1 MLAMYSFVIAL
12 HSLVRWAV
20 LIAGLLAAAR
30 GITGWRR
37 RRPWALA
44 DERAGLWFTI
54 SLDFQFLLGLTL
66 YLFLSPIT
74 SAAFHDFGSVMGNAG
89 LRFWTVEHVVGM
101 VVAIVLAHIGRARIH
116 KTGSDERRQK
126 LAAIFFTLSILVLAA
141 SIPWPGMPYGR
152 PLLRW

>member
-20 LIAGLLAAAR
+20 LIAGLLAVAR

-37 RRPWALA
+37 RRPWTLA

-54 SLDFQFLLGLTL
+54 SLDVQFLLGLTL

-101 VVAIVLAHIGRARIH
+101 VVGIALAHVGRGRIH

-126 LAAIFFTLSILVLAA
+126 LAAIFFTLSILVIAA
-141 SIPWPGMPYGR
+141 SVPWPGMPYGR